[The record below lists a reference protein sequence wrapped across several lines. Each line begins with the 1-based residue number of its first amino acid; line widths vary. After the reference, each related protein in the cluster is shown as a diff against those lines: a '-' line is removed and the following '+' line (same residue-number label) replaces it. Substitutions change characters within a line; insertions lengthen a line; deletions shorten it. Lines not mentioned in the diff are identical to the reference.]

1 MHICNS
7 LNLNKKGTQSQM
19 CPQTHFSELLVSPVI
34 YLKLDRSFQ
43 SKQHTKQK
51 FNFKAR
57 TFNLKNTFTTILR
70 KARKIT
76 RLLSS
81 IHGHR
86 NWKMK
91 KIKNTCRISYILFN
105 QSLCKIL
112 LHFLWLLSAPKK
124 FRWESPYTTAVSLT
138 AQRFSKYVLYS
149 QLSDWKSLPPSLN
162 PTFWCLKPTFHI
174 VYSRFS
180 TKPGSVTFRK

>member
-1 MHICNS
+1 
-7 LNLNKKGTQSQM
+7 M
-19 CPQTHFSELLVSPVI
+19 CLQTHFSELLVSPVI

-149 QLSDWKSLPPSLN
+149 QLSDCKSLPPSLN
-162 PTFWCLKPTFHI
+162 PTFWHLKSTFHT

>member
-1 MHICNS
+1 MCRFILQLLRTRYLGWTIWRQSSLTNLLKLSKIWAMHICNS

-19 CPQTHFSELLVSPVI
+19 CLQTHFSELLVSPVI

-57 TFNLKNTFTTILR
+57 TFNLKNTFITILR
-70 KARKIT
+70 KAHKIT

-91 KIKNTCRISYILFN
+91 EIKNRCRISYILFN

-124 FRWESPYTTAVSLT
+124 FR
-138 AQRFSKYVLYS
+138 
-149 QLSDWKSLPPSLN
+149 
-162 PTFWCLKPTFHI
+162 
-174 VYSRFS
+174 
-180 TKPGSVTFRK
+180 